1 MHDYNYNPAHYARM
15 NTIRETL
22 QSAFVERVGP
32 FAKGVVRTQDVVE
45 YVHSQTG
52 FNPSAIAIGRLLCTP
67 PFNGV
72 SYQFDAGGNGIR
84 RAIVFDRRWLFAP
97 GKDIWAYLTSD
108 YNDPLC
114 Q

>member
-1 MHDYNYNPAHYARM
+1 MYTVHYEIM
-15 NTIRETL
+15 NTVRETL
-22 QSAFVERVGP
+22 QSAFIERVGP
-32 FAKGVVRTQDVVE
+32 FAKGVVRTRDVVE
-45 YVHSQTG
+45 YAHSQTG
-52 FNPSAIAIGRLLCTP
+52 FNPSAAAIGRLLCTP

-72 SYQFDAGGNGIR
+72 SRQFHTGVYGTR
-84 RAIVFDRRWLFAP
+84 RAVVLDRRWLYTP

>member
-1 MHDYNYNPAHYARM
+1 MYTVHSAKM
-15 NTIRETL
+15 NIRETL
-22 QSAFVERVGP
+22 QSAFIERVGP
-32 FAKGVVRTQDVVE
+32 FAKGVVRSRDVAE

-72 SYQFDAGGNGIR
+72 GRQFDAGVYGTR
-84 RAIVFDRRWLFAP
+84 RAVVFDRRWLGAP

>member
-1 MHDYNYNPAHYARM
+1 MYTAHGAKM
-15 NTIRETL
+15 NIRETL
-22 QSAFVERVGP
+22 QSAFIERVGP
-32 FAKGVVRTQDVVE
+32 FAKGVVRSRDVVE
-45 YVHSQTG
+45 YAHSQTG

-72 SYQFDAGGNGIR
+72 RRQFSVGVDTR
-84 RAIVFDRRWLFAP
+84 RAIVFDRRWLGAP

-114 Q
+114 K

>member
-1 MHDYNYNPAHYARM
+1 MYTVHSAKM
-15 NTIRETL
+15 NIRETL
-22 QSAFVERVGP
+22 QSAFIERVGP
-32 FAKGVVRTQDVVE
+32 FAKGVVRSRDVVE

-52 FNPSAIAIGRLLCTP
+52 FNTSAIAIGRLLCTP

-72 SYQFDAGGNGIR
+72 SRQFDAGGNGIR
-84 RAIVFDRRWLFAP
+84 RAVVLDRRWLGAP

-108 YNDPLC
+108 YSDPLC

>member
-1 MHDYNYNPAHYARM
+1 MYTGHSAKM
-15 NTIRETL
+15 NIRETL
-22 QSAFVERVGP
+22 QLAFIERVGP
-32 FAKGVVRTQDVVE
+32 FAKGVVRTRDVVE
-45 YVHSQTG
+45 YAHSQTG
-52 FNPSAIAIGRLLCTP
+52 FNPSAAAIGRLLCTP

-72 SYQFDAGGNGIR
+72 SYQFSTGGNGIR
-84 RAIVFDRRWLFAP
+84 RAIVLDRRWLFAP

>member
-1 MHDYNYNPAHYARM
+1 MYTGHCAKM
-15 NTIRETL
+15 NIRETL
-22 QSAFVERVGP
+22 QSAFIERVGP
-32 FAKGVVRTQDVVE
+32 FAKGVVRSRDVVE

-52 FNPSAIAIGRLLCTP
+52 LNPSAIAIGRLLCTP

-72 SYQFDAGGNGIR
+72 HRQFNAGVYGIR
-84 RAIVFDRRWLFAP
+84 RATVLDRRWLFAP

-108 YNDPLC
+108 YSDPLC

>member
-1 MHDYNYNPAHYARM
+1 MRAIHFRAM
-15 NTIRETL
+15 CIRETL
-22 QSAFVERVGP
+22 QSAFIERVGP
-32 FAKGVVRTQDVVE
+32 FAKGVVRSRDVAE

-72 SYQFDAGGNGIR
+72 GCQFSVGVYDNR
-84 RAIVFDRRWLFAP
+84 RAIVFDRRWLGAP